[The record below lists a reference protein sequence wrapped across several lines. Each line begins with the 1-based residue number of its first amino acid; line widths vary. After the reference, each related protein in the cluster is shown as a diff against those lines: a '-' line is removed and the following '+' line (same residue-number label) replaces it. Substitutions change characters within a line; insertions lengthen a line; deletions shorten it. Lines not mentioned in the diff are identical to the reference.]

1 MSKLKQGRL
10 LMGFLSLFSLSFLT
24 RAPFEQNPQDC
35 EMICVLEKKKKP
47 AENKYI

>member
-10 LMGFLSLFSLSFLT
+10 LVSFLSLFSLSFLT

-47 AENKYI
+47 AEKFN

>member
-24 RAPFEQNPQDC
+24 RAPFERNPQDC
-35 EMICVLEKKKKP
+35 ELICVTGKRKKP
-47 AENKYI
+47 AENN

>member
-24 RAPFEQNPQDC
+24 RAPFERNPQDC
-35 EMICVLEKKKKP
+35 ELICVTGKRKKP
-47 AENKYI
+47 ATNN

>member
-24 RAPFEQNPQDC
+24 RAPFEHNPQDC
-35 EMICVLEKKKKP
+35 ELICVREKRK
-47 AENKYI
+47 NRQRIV